1 MKKIIHYIIFFFKF
15 VTVDIWRITIYDE
28 EGKKGILYLVLKTVV
43 LTIRNFFESRMQVK
57 ASALT
62 YYSVFALI
70 PILAFVFG
78 IARGFGFDSYIVEI
92 IADKFST
99 QGEFIK
105 HLFEMIE
112 SYLNHAKGGIFVG
125 IGIIFLLWSM
135 LNVFTQIEKSFN
147 EIWKVKKH
155 RSFIRKFT
163 DYFSLMLLVPF
174 MITISSGITFY
185 FKYIIADLNDSYIVS
200 PALKIILLIQPY
212 FITWLIF
219 TLIYIIVP
227 NTKVRFSKAAIAGLV
242 AGITFQLFQY
252 LYVYIQTWMTT
263 YNAVYGG
270 FAAIPFL
277 LLFLQITWIIVL
289 FGAELSFAGQTVRNY
304 EFETDVKSIS
314 HRYYEF
320 VLLSLTK
327 IIIERFEK
335 GEKPLS
341 VEKLADTYKLPI
353 RLVSVMTDKLSKI
366 GILIET
372 INKTDKETTYQPAI
386 DINKITVAYFF
397 NKIDTDGSE
406 CFKLEERDEFKPIWE
421 YTLRIRKTV
430 SKASKNQLIK
440 DL

>member
-1 MKKIIHYIIFFFKF
+1 MKKIIHSIISFFKF

-28 EGKKGILYLVLKTVV
+28 KGKKGILFLVLKTIV

-70 PILAFVFG
+70 PIMAFIFG

-92 IADKFST
+92 LADKFSN
-99 QGEFIK
+99 QGDTIK
-105 HLFEMIE
+105 YLFEMVE

-125 IGIIFLLWSM
+125 IGVIFLLWSM

-185 FKYIIADLNDSYIVS
+185 FRYIIADLHDSYIIS
-200 PALKIILLIQPY
+200 PALKTILFVQPY
-212 FITWLIF
+212 FTTWLIF
-219 TLIYIIVP
+219 TLVYIIVP
-227 NTKVRFSKAAIAGLV
+227 NTKVKLSNAAIAGLV
-242 AGITFQLFQY
+242 SGITFQLFQH
-252 LYVYIQTWMTT
+252 LYVYVQTWMTA

-270 FAAIPFL
+270 LAAIPFL
-277 LLFLQITWIIVL
+277 LLFLQISWIIVL
-289 FGAELSFAGQTVRNY
+289 FGAELSFAGQTVRKY
-304 EFETDVKSIS
+304 EFETDIKSMS

-320 VLLSLTK
+320 MLLSIAK

-341 VEKLADTYKLPI
+341 VEKLSDTYKLPI
-353 RLVSVMTDKLSKI
+353 RLVSVMTDKLCKA

-372 INKTDKETTYQPAI
+372 LSKTDKETTYQPAM

-406 CFKLEERDEFKPIWE
+406 CFKLEERPELKPIWE
-421 YTLRIRKTV
+421 YTLHIRETV
-430 SKASKNQLIK
+430 SRASKNQLIK